1 MSRPDPGTLPAA
13 PGAYALEIRLARTL
27 KLPVAALGL
36 PRLRPGRY
44 VYLGSARG
52 PGGLRARVGRHLKAG
67 KIERWHVDHLTARAG
82 VAAVVSRAGSSECA
96 MVRALLAAPG
106 VGVPVAGFGSSDCR
120 DCPAHLLLVPEGLDL
135 EAAL

>member
-1 MSRPDPGTLPAA
+1 MSRPDPGTLPTA
-13 PGAYALEIRLARTL
+13 PGAYALEIRLARPL

-52 PGGLRARVGRHLKAG
+52 PGGLRARVRRHLKAR
-67 KIERWHVDHLTARAG
+67 KITRWHVDHLTARAS
-82 VAAVVSRAGSSECA
+82 VAAVVSRAGSSECG

-106 VGVPVAGFGSSDCR
+106 VAVPVAGFGSSDCR
-120 DCPAHLLLVPEGLDL
+120 DCPAHLLLVPDDLDL
-135 EAAL
+135 EAVL